1 MTTVMSGIR
10 GICDDAF
17 TKITH
22 EKLQGYVVD
31 EDVIQWDNTQLAKVG
46 CQLQGIHLLHN
57 TGKGSAESD
66 TQKKLNS

>member
-57 TGKGSAESD
+57 TGKKDQQSLIHR
-66 TQKKLNS
+66 KN